1 MLIYC
6 DTHVYHRP
14 FNDQTQPRIR
24 REAEAFVAILE
35 WVEQG
40 ELELLKS
47 EILEFE
53 IDQMRDADLK
63 AKVESY
69 LRLCQHDVRATP
81 KQLALAQQ
89 LEQACAFKG
98 HDALHLA
105 AACLGQAIYCVTCDE
120 RMLRRVACGAQVA
133 RAHSFAVMLVSP
145 ETLVAEVKR
154 TKEKR

>member
-6 DTHVYHRP
+6 DTNVYHRP
-14 FNDQTQPRIR
+14 FNDQTQLRIR
-24 REAEAFVAILE
+24 REAEAFAVILE

-69 LRLCQHDVRATP
+69 LRLCQHDLRATP
-81 KQLALAQQ
+81 EQLALAQQ
-89 LEQACAFKG
+89 LEKDCAFKG
-98 HDALHLA
+98 RDALHIA
-105 AACLGQAIYCVTCDE
+105 AACLGRATYCVTCDD
-120 RMLRRVACGAQVA
+120 RMLRRAACGAQVT
-133 RAHSFAVMLVSP
+133 RAHGFAVMLVSP
-145 ETLVAEVKR
+145 ETLAAEVKK
-154 TKEKR
+154 TKEKA